1 MVGVEVMQNIP
12 NVPITL
18 GDPVVVSQAPL
29 DTRTW
34 GPWQFPAV
42 QRAPDGRLQIGY
54 HIAADSTTAYGTPP
68 GVAVSGD
75 DGDSWQEVRAA
86 ENAPSWTSK
95 TLMLP
100 NGDLLCQVTL
110 KSRNVAEIQDKLPP
124 PLTTLAGSYGA
135 KTVLYLAEKMPREL
149 AGWRFSRLAKGDRTW
164 VEETAQINIPGEVRW
179 VTSER
184 SDGTGGVLVFPW
196 IHRIKIGPDGSLW
209 GYGHSLRVVDGT
221 LQKKTV
227 VQFLHSRDN
236 GRTWDLLNEIPYQ
249 PDPSADKS
257 WDKREGF
264 TEPDITFLPDGSVLC
279 LMRTTDGIG
288 IGPLYASRSTDNGK
302 SWSKPSV
309 FDDLGVWPVLL
320 TLENGVTLASYGR
333 TGFYIRATNDAAGKS
348 WDSRITV
355 VNPGQLHTDTCSY
368 SDLIAL
374 NRHTALVVYSDFN
387 YPDRQGKP
395 RKTILVRKI
404 TSTEERI

>member
-1 MVGVEVMQNIP
+1 MQKT
-12 NVPITL
+12 NVQITL
-18 GDPVVVSQAPL
+18 GNPVVVSQAPL

-42 QRAPDGRLQIGY
+42 QRTFDGRLQIGY
-54 HIAADSTTAYGTPP
+54 HMAVDSTTAYGTAP
-68 GVAVSGD
+68 GVAVSDD
-75 DGDSWQEVRAA
+75 DGDSWQEDPTA

-100 NGDLLCQVTL
+100 NGDLLRQVPL
-110 KSRNVAEIQDKLPP
+110 RSRKAADIQDKLPP

-149 AGWRFSRLAKGDRTW
+149 SGRRFSRRAKGAGTW
-164 VEETAQINIPGEVRW
+164 VEETAQVNIPGEVRG
-179 VTSER
+179 VTSEG
-184 SDGTGGVLVFPW
+184 SDATGGVLVFPW

-209 GYGHSLRVVDGT
+209 GYGHSIRVVDGA
-221 LQKKTV
+221 LQKKMV
-227 VQFLHSRDN
+227 VQFLHSRDS
-236 GRTWDLLNEIPYQ
+236 GRTWDLLSEILYQ
-249 PDPSADKS
+249 PDPNADKS
-257 WDKREGF
+257 WNKREGF
-264 TEPDITFLPDGSVLC
+264 TEPDITFLPDRSIFC
-279 LMRTTDGIG
+279 LMRTTDGGG

-302 SWSKPSV
+302 SWSQPTV

-333 TGFYIRATNDAAGKS
+333 TGFYIRATGDAAGNS
-348 WDSRITV
+348 WDPRVTV
-355 VNPGQLHTDTCSY
+355 VNPGQLYTDTCSY

-374 NRHTALVVYSDFN
+374 DRHTALVVYSDFN

-404 TSTEERI
+404 TSTEGRI